1 MTLFQQ
7 HEVKAVLPIGSTR
20 GIKFYYLQQSQKI
33 TYSLETSATLSVMLF
48 KLFYASA
55 SPTESIKKFAI
66 ERCSESFIL
75 LKVKQYSSPFEN
87 F

>member
-33 TYSLETSATLSVMLF
+33 TYSLETSETLSVMLF
-48 KLFYASA
+48 KLL
-55 SPTESIKKFAI
+55 
-66 ERCSESFIL
+66 R
-75 LKVKQYSSPFEN
+75 
-87 F
+87 